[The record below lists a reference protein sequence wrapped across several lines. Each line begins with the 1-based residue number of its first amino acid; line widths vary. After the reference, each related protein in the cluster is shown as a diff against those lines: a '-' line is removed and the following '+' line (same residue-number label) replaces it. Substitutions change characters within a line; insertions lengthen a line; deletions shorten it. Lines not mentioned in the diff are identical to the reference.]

1 MNLVFAIALGGA
13 SGAVL
18 RHYAIALWVRVL
30 GDGFPYGTLFVNV
43 LGSFLIGFLMELG
56 ALKFQ
61 IPLELRALL
70 VTGMLGGFTTFS
82 AFSLDMFKLIETGHA
97 INAAL
102 YALAS
107 VALSL
112 AALFSAVYIVRG
124 VTG

>member
-1 MNLVFAIALGGA
+1 
-13 SGAVL
+13 
-18 RHYAIALWVRVL
+18 
-30 GDGFPYGTLFVNV
+30 
-43 LGSFLIGFLMELG
+43 MELG